1 MGCNI
6 EKSIVDGMVKKGLIE
21 FNSSRNLYEISST
34 PTDFIQEADRI
45 QRELETI
52 YGIPTEPVIF
62 LKGGQTRA
70 VVNRSAARDRLISS
84 SVVRLNGP
92 AIRKFQELEDLTEED
107 IKQAT
112 TSEISEVVDRLT
124 VSQESMITQ
133 LGLKLEMMDDLKD
146 RDGNPLRGA
155 AAADFFKTA
164 ILATY
169 GKEEEITEEIA
180 HFYVEAL
187 KITQDPLYQSIRSRI
202 FKTPEY
208 AEVLAEYT
216 GLETYTEES
225 LIDEAIAKVML
236 NRAAKKGIVDRE
248 SRWWKRAWQ
257 KLKNMFGLEDP
268 YVKAAFKLFNDDL
281 TEYKEVIKNST
292 NPTIARSL
300 GNQQSAES
308 IENEIVETHN
318 KLSISEKIT
327 RDALEG
333 KLKNLEFFED
343 DDGFFARYQIEENG
357 VLQTITNRVT
367 DASTVKFMTSF
378 GGLRAAKVRQSLPK
392 PEASRNAGTNLHSA
406 GQYLIES
413 QTKKMKGASLV
424 ELKDRETLTEV
435 EAKAISGLQPQMFE
449 TFRTQTGKILK
460 DVKAI
465 QDTIDKDKDFKVFTE
480 VAIYNPETDTA
491 GTIDMLFLFSDG
503 SVAVYDFKFISPKYK
518 LTSGYGAQKHIIVDP
533 FRGGKLE
540 SFNMQLSTYGQTLRT
555 IYGITN
561 IRRSR
566 IIPGHID
573 FEWENDTPKK
583 INTFQMGGENN
594 RFLKEISVAAELTD
608 DDIINS
614 KLKEIYKKL
623 ADLNKKKSTA
633 SIRRQKDIYYSAI
646 QSLTVDSNFAQLIRE
661 ISDTVGNLKNVDIK
675 DEEDEDYITFEELY
689 HSLEILS
696 MFSNVREIVEL
707 KKQGLKEGSKE
718 KEQFE
723 RQIDKLSNIVVSSIT
738 TIEEELKKRNKALS
752 RLDTTVLSPKVGYTG
767 KFTVMDQ
774 IDNPIFK
781 ETKRRINNI
790 HAIVTRRNEELRLKW
805 EALNEELEEWTP
817 NNMSLADTY
826 EMFIKDTGEE
836 LKLIPMFK
844 KEFWEEVEKTVN
856 SDDPSIDQ
864 GVLVKWMKD
873 NFQIK
878 EGAKESYDAF
888 LKRRIT
894 WLKQEY
900 PAQDQA
906 YSQALK
912 SFKDTYNVFGGNSS
926 AWISPKYWMYLEVKP
941 EVAKTVW
948 SNEYAELNKVGN
960 EPLLKYYKAWKEQLR
975 EFNEE
980 LRGSHLNYDFIPSVR
995 KGIVEGYMSG
1005 NFGGSD
1011 SFMDWLTKGLKVKLD
1026 EDDTSGGINVNS
1038 IPLPFLTPLRNLKG
1052 EVTSK
1057 LVSRDLSR
1065 AMYLAGAS
1073 IYNFIEKDKVE
1084 AELLWLKHQ
1093 LTTEKLAGKQLAQ
1106 KKVFKGKLSYG
1117 EIIKDSSGQFVEEKM
1132 SEDTVQLYNQL
1143 FNYYMYG
1150 HSYSSD
1156 DTFFDMPI
1164 IGEVSAQK
1172 LVSKMNSVFSF
1183 MKISLPVRLA
1193 ISTKIAGSIFIN
1205 VEGAG
1210 GVHYSNS
1217 DVTKAM
1223 KMYASSQGRPVY
1235 QAVTDYFNLHTEG
1248 HQYHRSR
1255 KMHSSMAARNLDTS
1269 VWYEF
1274 LGMTDRSID
1283 RTIGVAMMHTHGL
1296 SKDGTVKRLSQLP
1309 EGTEPLIK
1317 LLKENVVVDSKKR
1330 ARVKLGTMSDEAFAE
1345 FRQKVKRVASGVK
1358 GEQGEDNIVAAHTE
1372 LAFRLFGTFK
1382 WWMPGFLHKRFK
1394 GRYFDYIE
1402 DMPVEGRYWGL
1413 QRGMANREEFD
1424 STQTIF
1430 TRIMSTLYT
1439 TQNLLSHL
1447 TLLKSYN
1454 ISAKRKAALEAKGK
1468 WGPAKQARYDAQR
1481 ASIKLEL
1488 EHLKQNSNDPDFIGM
1503 DLESYIE
1510 MREASVKSGLREV
1523 QATIALI
1530 LMSMVMGARGLGDDE
1545 DKTLASSNHGTRMLS
1560 EILAKVQLEVTFALN
1575 PMELVK
1581 LNQSGTIPALG
1592 IVEDGIRLFAAAG
1605 KDLFSDSTDARSK
1618 SFSREFFETLT
1629 PGHNQFYTFLTGDK

>member
-6 EKSIVDGMVKKGLIE
+6 ESSIVDGMVKKGLIE

-34 PTDFIQEADRI
+34 RADFIQEANRI
-45 QRELETI
+45 QNELENI
-52 YGIPTEPVIF
+52 YGVPTEPVIF
-62 LKGGQTRA
+62 LKDGQTKAA
-70 VVNRSAARDRLISS
+70 VQRSTSRDRLVSS

-107 IKQAT
+107 VKQAK

-124 VSQESMITQ
+124 VSQKSMMTQ
-133 LGLKLEMMDDLKD
+133 LGLKLEMMDKLKD
-146 RDGNPLRGA
+146 SEGNPLRGV
-155 AAADFFKTA
+155 AAADLLRRA

-169 GKEEEITEEIA
+169 GNEEEVTEELA

-187 KITQDPLYQSIRSRI
+187 KITQDPLYHSIRSRI
-202 FKTPEY
+202 FKTAEY
-208 AEVLAEYT
+208 AEALGEYA
-216 GLETYTEES
+216 GLETYNEES
-225 LIDEAIAKVML
+225 IIDEAIAKVML

-248 SRWWKRAWQ
+248 SRWWKRTWQ
-257 KLKNMFGLEDP
+257 KLKNMLGLEDP

-292 NPTIARSL
+292 NPTIFRSL
-300 GNQQSAES
+300 GNQKSAES

-343 DDGFFARYQIEENG
+343 DNGFFARYQIEENG
-357 VLQTITNRVT
+357 VLKTVSNRVT
-367 DASTVKFMTSF
+367 DASTIKFMTSF
-378 GGLRAAKVRQSLPK
+378 GGLRAAKLRQSLPK
-392 PEASRNAGTNLHSA
+392 PQASKNAGTNLHSA

-424 ELKDRETLTEV
+424 ELKDRETLTEA

-449 TFRTQTGKILK
+449 TFKKQTGKILN
-460 DVKAI
+460 DIKAI

-491 GTIDMLFLFSDG
+491 GTMDMLFLFSDG

-518 LTSGYGAQKHIIVDP
+518 LTDGYGVQKHIIIDP

-540 SFNMQLSTYGQTLRT
+540 SFNMQLSNYSNTLRT
-555 IYGITN
+555 VYGITN

-573 FEWENDTPKK
+573 FEWENDVPKK
-583 INTFQMGGENN
+583 INTFHMGGENN
-594 RFLKEISVAAELTD
+594 RFLKEISVAGELTD
-608 DDIINS
+608 DDTINS
-614 KLKEIYKKL
+614 KLNDIYAKL
-623 ADLNKKKSTA
+623 TKLNKLKSTA
-633 SIRRQKDIYYSAI
+633 SIRRQKDVYYSAI

-661 ISDTVGNLKNVDIK
+661 INDTVNDLDKNVGIR
-675 DEEDEDYITFEELY
+675 DEEDDDHMTFEELY

-696 MFSNVREIVEL
+696 MFSDIKEIVAL
-707 KKQGLKEGSKE
+707 KKKSLTGKE
-718 KEQFE
+718 KDDFT
-723 RQIDKLSNIVVSSIT
+723 RQINTLDDIVVSSIS
-738 TIEEELKKRNKALS
+738 TIETELLIRNREMS
-752 RLDTTVLSPKVGYTG
+752 RLDTSVLSPKLGYMA

-805 EALNEELEEWTP
+805 EGLNDELEKWTP

-826 EMFIKDTGEE
+826 EMFINDTGEE
-836 LKLIPMFK
+836 LKLVPMFK
-844 KEFWEEVEKTVN
+844 KEFWEEVEKVVN

-864 GVLVKWMKD
+864 STLVQYMTK

-878 EGAKESYDAF
+878 DGAKKSYDAF
-888 LKRRIT
+888 LKRRMT

-900 PAQDQA
+900 PDQGKA
-906 YSQALK
+906 YNQALK
-912 SFKDTYNVFGGNSS
+912 SFKDTYNVFGGNSA

-948 SNEYAELNKVGN
+948 SEKYAEINKVGN
-960 EPLLKYYKAWKEQLR
+960 EPLLKYYTAWKDQIR

-980 LRGSHLNYDFIPSVR
+980 LKGSNLNYDFIPSVR

-1011 SFMDWLTKGLKVKLD
+1011 SFMDWLTKGLKVKID

-1038 IPLPFLTPLRNLKG
+1038 IPLPFITPLRNLKG
-1052 EVTSK
+1052 EITSK

-1084 AELLWLKHQ
+1084 AEMLWLRHQ
-1093 LTTEKLAGKQLAQ
+1093 LTTKRLSGKQLAQ

-1117 EIIKDSSGQFVEEKM
+1117 EIVKDSSGRFTDEEMSASTVETY
-1132 SEDTVQLYNQL
+1132 DQL

-1156 DTFFDMPI
+1156 DTFFDLPI

-1172 LVSKMNSVFSF
+1172 LVSKLNSIFSF

-1193 ISTKIAGSIFIN
+1193 ISTKISGSIFTN

-1210 GVHYSNS
+1210 GVHYANS
-1217 DVTKAM
+1217 DITKAM

-1248 HQYHRSR
+1248 HTYHRAR

-1283 RTIGVAMMHTHGL
+1283 RTVGVAMMHTHGL
-1296 SKDGTVKRLSQLP
+1296 SKEGTVKRLSQLP
-1309 EGTEPLIK
+1309 EGTQS
-1317 LLKENVVVDSKKR
+1317 LLELLQENIEVDSKNES
-1330 ARVKLGTMSDEAFAE
+1330 RVKLGTMSDIAFAE
-1345 FRQKVKRVASGVK
+1345 FRQKVKRVVSGIK
-1358 GEQGEDNIVAAHTE
+1358 GEQGEDNIIAAHTE

-1402 DMPVEGRYWGL
+1402 DMPVEGRYWGM

-1430 TRIMSTLYT
+1430 TRIKSILYT

-1447 TLLKSYN
+1447 TLLKSYT
-1454 ISAKRKAALEAKGK
+1454 ISSKRKARLEAKGN
-1468 WGPAKQARYDAQR
+1468 WGPAKQARYDSQR

-1488 EHLKQNSNDPDFIGM
+1488 EHLKQNSNDPDFINM

-1510 MREASVKSGLREV
+1510 MREASVRSGLREV
-1523 QATIALI
+1523 QFTLALI
-1530 LMSMVMGARGLGDDE
+1530 LMSIVMGTRGLGDDD

-1581 LNQSGTIPALG
+1581 LNQSAIPTLG
-1592 IVEDGIRLFAAAG
+1592 IVQDAITMFNAAG
-1605 KDLFSDSTDARSK
+1605 RDLFSDNTDARSK
-1618 SFSREFFETLT
+1618 SFSREFFETIT
-1629 PGHNQFYTFLTGDK
+1629 PGHNQFYTFVTGDK